1 MDKVLAQLLET
12 CGLSAEY
19 ANYMKK

>member
-1 MDKVLAQLLET
+1 MDKVLAQLLES